1 MHGNASNYVMYKVY
15 KSLQLLSLYLL
26 IPPWW
31 YAGISNFV
39 QQYFIL
45 RTKAIQQQ
53 KETGPHPYP
62 HKFSVSLSLAAF
74 IEQYQHLECGQQLE
88 DEVLNI
94 AGEWSGPVEEEH
106 GRKENLHCA

>member
-1 MHGNASNYVMYKVY
+1 MQGNANSYVLYKVY
-15 KSLQLLSLYLL
+15 KSVYSCSLSIFVFL
-26 IPPWW
+26 P
-31 YAGISNFV
+31 NFV

-45 RTKAIQQQ
+45 RSKAIQQQ

-94 AGEWSGPVEEEH
+94 AGEWSRPVEEEH